1 MYRLK
6 ALPLAIAMLIAGG
19 TAGAQNNTS
28 VDRAF
33 TATGAKCD
41 EIRWSQEALEK
52 YPKIADA
59 CQDVME
65 RDGRYYVKFSG
76 TVRRVRGQD
85 VTVNFKGGSDALTVT
100 APENTSLYI
109 EGRPRSVRNLRRGDE
124 LTFYVPQDQVVAPP
138 PAVVGVTVIPIT
150 RIRMAQ
156 ATPAAGQEPA
166 DTGADTHQA
175 AELPKT
181 ASVVPLLGLSGL
193 VLTILGVTPGLLR
206 RRRAQS
212 GFNP

>member
-6 ALPLAIAMLIAGG
+6 VLPLAIAMWIASGA
-19 TAGAQNNTS
+19 AGAQNNTS

-33 TATGAKCD
+33 TATEAKCD
-41 EIRWSQEALEK
+41 AIRWSQEALEK
-52 YPKIADA
+52 YPNIAEA

-85 VTVNFKGGSDALTVT
+85 VTVNFKNGSDALTVT

-109 EGRPRSVRNLRRGDE
+109 DGRPRSVRNLRRGDE
-124 LTFYVPQDQVVAPP
+124 LTFYVPQDQLVAPP

-150 RIRMAQ
+150 RIRVAQ
-156 ATPAAGQEPA
+156 ATPGADRESA
-166 DTGADTHQA
+166 DTGADSRQA
-175 AELPKT
+175 PELPKT
-181 ASVVPLLGLSGL
+181 ASVVPLIGFSGL
-193 VLTILGVTPGLLR
+193 VLMILGIAPALLR
-206 RRRAQS
+206 RRRNQS